1 MREPIKLDESFGT
14 GRFDWIDKVAR
25 GALIVT
31 GVVTAGVIV
40 AFAVDSE
47 QGFWN
52 LSIFSQNTASFIGA
66 DIQNFDDSSN
76 L

>member
-14 GRFDWIDKVAR
+14 GRFDWIDKFAR

-47 QGFWN
+47 QGF
-52 LSIFSQNTASFIGA
+52 
-66 DIQNFDDSSN
+66 
-76 L
+76 

>member
-1 MREPIKLDESFGT
+1 MLGQWSVRLVRRSSRQKVMREPIKLDEPFGT

-47 QGFWN
+47 QGF
-52 LSIFSQNTASFIGA
+52 
-66 DIQNFDDSSN
+66 
-76 L
+76 